1 MKPTSN
7 LKTLTINKEIDM
19 AEERLMTQAE
29 AKDFYLHSHMA
40 KGAKRPNKFA
50 HDTIKR
56 RDTDYYSFWKSVDAQ
71 IVHHIEELKKSAR
84 EEEAK
89 KRADKKKKGVVVDG
103 GEN

>member
-1 MKPTSN
+1 MT
-7 LKTLTINKEIDM
+7 
-19 AEERLMTQAE
+19 EERLMTQAE

-50 HDTIKR
+50 KDTIKKKN
-56 RDTDYYSFWKSVDAQ
+56 TDCYSLWKSVDAQ
-71 IVHHIEELKKSAR
+71 IAHHIDELKKNAR

-89 KRADKKKKGVVVDG
+89 KRANKKKGGVVDG